1 MKRFLLL
8 ATGLLMGSIIF
19 AQEEASV
26 KKFSGVTF
34 VSFKS
39 RLTYN
44 IGENTAAYPASRTLK
59 PFAINKYETSYEL
72 WYQTRIKA
80 EKIGYFFENPGQG
93 GSNGKRGAEP
103 GDENKYQPVTNISWY
118 ESKYRSVI
126 LKVHT
131 RSL

>member
-1 MKRFLLL
+1 MKRFLALAVCLL
-8 ATGLLMGSIIF
+8 TGSLIF
-19 AQEEASV
+19 AQEEASA

-59 PFAINKYETSYEL
+59 PFAINKYETSYSL

-80 EKIGYFFENPGQG
+80 EKIGYYFVNPGQG
-93 GSNGKRGAEP
+93 GSNGKRGAEHT
-103 GDENKYQPVTNISWY
+103 DENKYQPVTNISCY
-118 ESKYRSVI
+118 EAIVWCNALSE
-126 LKVHT
+126 LK
-131 RSL
+131 